1 MGISGREVDIR
12 NPDRI
17 QKMFEQTMKEKEL
30 KLKDFERKIYSL
42 HEKAKFFMK
51 EGNKIDAELII
62 EEKKYYSDKKIYIE
76 EMIDLLKD
84 QRNIWSNS
92 NKNEIIKNIIE
103 ETNKKIKEFDTN
115 LKNNK
120 ELSAESISKKN
131 SEIKETQSKIRVLE
145 EELWSK
151 TKSDDILG
159 SKQILKKM
167 NLANK

>member
-1 MGISGREVDIR
+1 
-12 NPDRI
+12 
-17 QKMFEQTMKEKEL
+17 MKEKEL

-42 HEKAKFFMK
+42 HEKAKFLLK
-51 EGNKIDAELII
+51 KGNKTDAELII

-76 EMIDLLKD
+76 EMLDLLKE

-120 ELSAESISKKN
+120 ELSAQSISKKN
-131 SEIKETQSKIRVLE
+131 SEIKETQSKVIG
-145 EELWSK
+145 SK
-151 TKSDDILG
+151 TKNNDIVDSKRILKKTEEL
-159 SKQILKKM
+159 SKQINNYEEEKRQLIK
-167 NLANK
+167 

>member
-1 MGISGREVDIR
+1 
-12 NPDRI
+12 
-17 QKMFEQTMKEKEL
+17 MFEQTMKEKEL

-42 HEKAKFFMK
+42 HEKAKFLLK
-51 EGNKIDAELII
+51 KGNKTDAELII

-76 EMIDLLKD
+76 EMLDLLKE

-120 ELSAESISKKN
+120 ELSAESISKKS

-151 TKSDDILG
+151 TKNNDIVDSKRILKKTEEL
-159 SKQILKKM
+159 SKQINNYEEEKRQLIK
-167 NLANK
+167 